1 MSAVGR
7 VLRGQEF
14 GGVGPVDDPDPREPV
29 VIPDRAAA
37 AGTVPRA
44 SIAAPVLDAATARV
58 AMPVGSTW
66 WWWGVHQGWCPAHVM
81 ESVCPPQG
89 INLGARPGRV

>member
-14 GGVGPVDDPDPREPV
+14 GGVGQVDDPDPREPV
-29 VIPDRAAA
+29 VIPDLAAA

-44 SIAAPVLDAATARV
+44 SIAAPVLDAAPARG

-66 WWWGVHQGWCPAHVM
+66 WWWCVHQGWCPAHVM
-81 ESVCPPQG
+81 ESVWPPPWMK
-89 INLGARPGRV
+89 LWTRPEPG